1 MFYLVSKLSH
11 NACSDCVNPNI
22 VDLKEKIFHI
32 NTHLGC
38 YLVEMLLLA
47 VDKQQHPYQPDMLD
61 QGVLCS
67 RMEARLHRLHPLLLL
82 DRLKEDEGLLT

>member
-1 MFYLVSKLSH
+1 
-11 NACSDCVNPNI
+11 
-22 VDLKEKIFHI
+22 
-32 NTHLGC
+32 
-38 YLVEMLLLA
+38 MLLLA

-82 DRLKEDEGLLT
+82 DRLKEDKGLLAQVQLLEANGIEVRWCLVPSEPRSKAA

>member
-1 MFYLVSKLSH
+1 
-11 NACSDCVNPNI
+11 
-22 VDLKEKIFHI
+22 
-32 NTHLGC
+32 
-38 YLVEMLLLA
+38 MLLLA

-82 DRLKEDEGLLT
+82 DRLEEDKGLLT

>member
-1 MFYLVSKLSH
+1 
-11 NACSDCVNPNI
+11 
-22 VDLKEKIFHI
+22 
-32 NTHLGC
+32 
-38 YLVEMLLLA
+38 MLLLA

-82 DRLKEDEGLLT
+82 DRLEEDKDLLTQVQLLEANCIEVWWCLVPSEPRSKAA

>member
-1 MFYLVSKLSH
+1 
-11 NACSDCVNPNI
+11 
-22 VDLKEKIFHI
+22 
-32 NTHLGC
+32 
-38 YLVEMLLLA
+38 MLLLA

-82 DRLKEDEGLLT
+82 DRLEEDEGLLAQVQLLEANCIEVWRCLVPSEPRSKAACKFK

>member
-1 MFYLVSKLSH
+1 
-11 NACSDCVNPNI
+11 
-22 VDLKEKIFHI
+22 
-32 NTHLGC
+32 
-38 YLVEMLLLA
+38 MLLLA

-82 DRLKEDEGLLT
+82 DRLKEDKGLLT